1 MDSGF
6 RLGGPGMTPV
16 LWSSQAARGH
26 LGQTANG
33 SRGVNSPHIDMA
45 DVSAPSRTSSRVKLA
60 AVHTLR

>member
-16 LWSSQAARGH
+16 LLSSQAARGH

-33 SRGVNSPHIDMA
+33 SRGVNSSISIWPMFLPHP
-45 DVSAPSRTSSRVKLA
+45 APVRGSNWQPFIRCG
-60 AVHTLR
+60 